1 MIQKPLWNTQ
11 MIWMIFIKILKN
23 IIQIKN
29 EKLLIA
35 FDDMI
40 VDMLSNKK
48 LNPTITEL
56 FIRERKL
63 NISPAFITQSY
74 FAVPKILD

>member
-29 EKLLIA
+29 EKVLIV

-48 LNPTITEL
+48 LNPTVTEL
-56 FIRERKL
+56 FITEREL

-74 FAVPKILD
+74 IAIPKILD